1 LRYFNELNKKQGGKE
16 MIIIDSNSTK
26 SIYEQIYD
34 EFIRLI
40 TTKVLKPDEKLPS
53 VRELATMIRINPNT
67 IQKAYKLLESKK
79 YIYSIPG
86 KGNFVAQSDKLV
98 SAEIMETEESIKR
111 DIRKLKKL
119 GVGDDRIISLTE
131 KTLKGDDKNAAD

>member
-1 LRYFNELNKKQGGKE
+1 

-34 EFIRLI
+34 EFVRLI

-53 VRELATMIRINPNT
+53 VRELATMVRINPNT
-67 IQKAYKLLESKK
+67 IQKAYKLLESKQF
-79 YIYSIPG
+79 IYSVPG
-86 KGNFVAQSDKLV
+86 KGNFVAENDNIVL
-98 SAEIMETEESIKR
+98 AEIKDAEDNLKS

-119 GVGDDRIISLTE
+119 GVGDERILSLAHDI
-131 KTLKGDDKNAAD
+131 LKGDD